1 MKKQS
6 SLILGT
12 IGEDPHIIGSKI
24 LGRVLEGEGYKIIH
38 IGAKCQ
44 PKKFIEAAIETK
56 ADAILISS
64 LSGHAKNYCQGFREL
79 CNEAGLG
86 NIVIYVGGNIIV
98 SEREW
103 QDVEK
108 EFMEM
113 GLNRVYPP
121 GTRPPI
127 VIEDLKKDLAIKS

>member
-1 MKKQS
+1 MRQH
-6 SLILGT
+6 IIIIGT

-24 LGRVLEGEGYKIIH
+24 LARILEGEGFSVIQ

-44 PKKFIEAAIETK
+44 PKEFIEAAVETN

-64 LSGHAKNYCQGFREL
+64 LSGHAKFYCPGFREQ

-86 NIVIYVGGNIIV
+86 NIVIYVGGNVTV
-98 SEREW
+98 SERDW

-108 EFMEM
+108 EFTGM
-113 GLNRVYPP
+113 GINRVYPP
-121 GTRPPI
+121 GTRPPL
-127 VIEDLKKDLAIKS
+127 VVEDLKKDLAIKR

>member
-6 SLILGT
+6 SIIIGT

-24 LGRVLEGEGYKIIH
+24 LGRVLEGEGFKITH

-44 PKKFIEAAIETK
+44 PKEFIDAAVETK
-56 ADAILISS
+56 ADVILISS
-64 LSGHAKNYCQGFREL
+64 LSGHAKIYCQGFREL

-86 NIVIYVGGNIIV
+86 NIVIYVGGNVVV
-98 SEREW
+98 SERDW
-103 QDVEK
+103 KDVEK
-108 EFMEM
+108 EFREM
-113 GLNRVYPP
+113 GISRVYPP

-127 VIEDLKKDLAIKS
+127 VVEDLKKDLAIKS